1 MAPMPD
7 ESLVLNAV
15 SIRGNEAYLSGEAK
29 ENACGVG
36 RRLQTG
42 SEELMRPKRAK
53 KGYSS

>member
-1 MAPMPD
+1 MVPMPD

-29 ENACGVG
+29 ENASGVG

-42 SEELMRPKRAK
+42 SEELMRSKRAK

>member
-1 MAPMPD
+1 MAPMPN

-29 ENACGVG
+29 ENASGVG